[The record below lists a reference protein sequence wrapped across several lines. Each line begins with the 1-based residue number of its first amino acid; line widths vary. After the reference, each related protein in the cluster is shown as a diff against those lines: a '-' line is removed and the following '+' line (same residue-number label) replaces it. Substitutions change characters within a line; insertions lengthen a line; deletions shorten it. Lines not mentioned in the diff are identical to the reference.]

1 MTEQVILVAHPWP
14 KYSSIA
20 VLSSVLLV
28 IGHVVGTGVGDIVV
42 VGTDVDEGGVVV
54 VGTDVDEGDIV
65 VVGKD
70 VDEGD
75 KVGDKVVV
83 GADVVVGDKVVVG
96 EEVVLL
102 FADLDVVALLF
113 ADLLLP
119 PLAPLDE
126 DTTDIALLLPPLA
139 PMAKDI
145 DIALLLPPLAPMA
158 PGVFLD
164 SLVLSC
170 TGDMDIDWRRTNM
183 SPGRSS
189 AGSGASSAIV
199 FIEIS
204 NVKLAARIVS
214 LATR

>member
-119 PLAPLDE
+119 PLAP
-126 DTTDIALLLPPLA
+126 
-139 PMAKDI
+139 
-145 DIALLLPPLAPMA
+145 MA